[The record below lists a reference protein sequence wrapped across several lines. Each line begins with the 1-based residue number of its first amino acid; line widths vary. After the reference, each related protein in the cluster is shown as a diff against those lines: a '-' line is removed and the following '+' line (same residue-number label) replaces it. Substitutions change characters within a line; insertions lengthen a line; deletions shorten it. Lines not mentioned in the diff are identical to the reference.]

1 MHSQVLFDNGNAA
14 VLAAAVASINDPEVV
29 PLNKKRLNETRK
41 WVTGELTKDGHRVIP
56 SEANFFM
63 VDVGTDVKP
72 VIQAFR
78 EKKIMVGRKFP
89 SMGTCLRVSVGKPDE
104 MRAFLAAFREIVP
117 KSAA

>member
-1 MHSQVLFDNGNAA
+1 

-29 PLNKKRLNETRK
+29 PLNKNRLNETRK
-41 WVTGELTKDGHRVIP
+41 WVTGELTKDGHHVIP

-117 KSAA
+117 VAQKSAA